1 MLAEKINKARAAG
14 LSDDEIATFISEKDQ
29 TFAGK
34 LTKSR
39 EAGLSN
45 TEVLNFLAGPKERSS
60 PVDPSYL
67 AEQFQGGLGRGIQGY
82 ANTADKLGVGGE
94 VSKKANELGQAI
106 ASGQRES
113 ATDRFFNPKQGD
125 TTVLGYGVGSI
136 PGAIA
141 ESGAGMVADLG
152 AMVAGGA
159 AAGPAGAIA
168 LPLASYG
175 LREYGDQLDK
185 RMANQGG
192 APASGTDQ
200 AAVAAS
206 VLAQAALNRVG
217 LGKVGGGASIGNRGW
232 AEGGKRIAGAIGTE
246 AATEAAQQ
254 LTEQVGST
262 AGTQKGLTIDPREL
276 GGAAI
281 LGGASGG
288 TFRLVGEAG
297 VQARNV
303 TDAYNTRSLD
313 FKEEAGNVA
322 SEIARISE
330 ANKRE
335 LGNAKQD
342 TQSLIDYE
350 SRLNVMREAPT
361 KRAVA
366 ELDAMKRRGEV
377 SEADHAAAVSAL
389 TDRPTVA
396 GLQVAER
403 LIGGMGEG
411 ADAIS
416 LAKRAS
422 IVGQIKEAGGYTKDG
437 VIKGGLGAKAERLL
451 SEAKNTLVTAGL
463 GGGLAY
469 AGYKGLGTFGAT
481 LSSLKGAAPAAA
493 VLGGTYLGL
502 KALDKLMGT
511 SSPTAQVVRR
521 FGKAGNP
528 VNLPSDTLPTYA
540 DLDEADRVARE
551 GQRQEA
557 IAQQQQA
564 RSTRAQ
570 EQMARNSVNLAKAT
584 QKLDLMRG
592 VVRDA
597 AEYEAMMQ
605 TQATAQEIKA
615 QLQQVNAEIAKEQ
628 IRAKQAKAAQPR
640 TEAQPQPQ
648 AQAPQA
654 GSPQAQAAP
663 QGTGVLSGPTQSTSP
678 APAPAPE
685 IDAKTAKA
693 IQNKARI
700 FTSFRKRVQQFD
712 TIPEGL
718 IEDFQT
724 LNGDINNYKEGRQ
737 FVNRMIKKYP
747 DHAAFIRTFWL
758 SDSDQPSLKQNLAKI
773 FAYNDGDGN
782 KIIMTRKQADQRTRP
797 Q

>member
-29 TFAGK
+29 SFAGK

-67 AEQFQGGLGRGIQGY
+67 TEQFQGGLGRGIQGY
-82 ANTADKLGVGGE
+82 ANTAEKLGAGGE
-94 VSKKANELGQAI
+94 VSRKANELGQAI

-141 ESGAGMVADLG
+141 ESGAGIIADLG
-152 AMVAGGA
+152 AM
-159 AAGPAGAIA
+159 AAGNAIAPGAGIA

-175 LREYGDQLDK
+175 LREYGNQLDK
-185 RMANQGG
+185 RTANQGG
-192 APASGTDQ
+192 APATEADQ

-206 VLAQAALNRVG
+206 VLTQGALNRIG
-217 LGKVGGGASIGNRGW
+217 LGKVGGGASIGNRGLV
-232 AEGGKRIAGAIGTE
+232 EGGKRIVGAAGTE
-246 AATEAAQQ
+246 AATEATQQ

-288 TFRLVGEAG
+288 AFRTVGEVG
-297 VQARNV
+297 VQARNA

-322 SEIARISE
+322 SEVARISE

-366 ELDAMKRRGEV
+366 ELDAMKRRGEA

-422 IVGQIKEAGGYTKDG
+422 IVGQIKETGGYTKDG

-481 LSSLKGAAPAAA
+481 LSSLQGAAPAAA

-521 FGKAGNP
+521 FGEAGNP

-557 IAQQQQA
+557 MVQQQ
-564 RSTRAQ
+564 
-570 EQMARNSVNLAKAT
+570 EAKARRDQSQAVQNT
-584 QKLDLMRG
+584 LALLRATRRLDKLNN
-592 VVRDA
+592 VTRDP
-597 AEYEAMMQ
+597 AEYDSILQ
-605 TQATAQEIKA
+605 TQGTAAEIKA
-615 QLQQVNAEIAKEQ
+615 QLQQVNIEIEKAKIKAE
-628 IRAKQAKAAQPR
+628 QAKAAQPR

-663 QGTGVLSGPTQSTSP
+663 QGTGVLSGPTQSESDTPFTYTDTKPIKNFSKYLDKTDTRSVTKVQATKEFMQREDLP
-678 APAPAPE
+678 KE
-685 IDAKTAKA
+685 LRDAASRFVTMRSRQSARAFLKSLVDRFPQHEADIMDTFDAGGKTGK
-693 IQNKARI
+693 N
-700 FTSFRKRVQQFD
+700 SV
-712 TIPEGL
+712 
-718 IEDFQT
+718 
-724 LNGDINNYKEGRQ
+724 
-737 FVNRMIKKYP
+737 VNRVFKYSS
-747 DHAAFIRTFWL
+747 DKAADNAR
-758 SDSDQPSLKQNLAKI
+758 A
-773 FAYNDGDGN
+773 
-782 KIIMTRKQADQRTRP
+782 RKSKD
-797 Q
+797 